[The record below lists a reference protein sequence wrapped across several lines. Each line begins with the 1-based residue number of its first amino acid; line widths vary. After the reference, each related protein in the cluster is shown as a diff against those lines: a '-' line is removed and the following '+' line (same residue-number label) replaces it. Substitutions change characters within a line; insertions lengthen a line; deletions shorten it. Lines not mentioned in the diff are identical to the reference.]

1 MKRTKPIKLLLIDDH
16 SLFRESLVR
25 LLRTEPDFE
34 VVGDYGSALDA
45 LAALDCIDAEVIL
58 LDHDLGQELGHHAA
72 EQNGLGFLD
81 TIRRSRFVGGIL
93 FVTAGMSDEETRAA
107 FERGASGIF
116 LKHSS
121 PADLL
126 TAIRCVAGG
135 ERWLDPRA
143 APSLVSAAATAP
155 STQETAAF
163 SAREQSVL
171 DEIFSGLTN
180 KEIAVKLNISES
192 YVKAVLQ
199 QLFAKTGVRTRSQ
212 LVRIA
217 LEAQFA
223 LRSGR

>member
-1 MKRTKPIKLLLIDDH
+1 MECRKPIRLLLIDDH

-34 VVGDYGSALDA
+34 VVGDYGSATES
-45 LAALDCIDAEVIL
+45 LAALGRIAADVIL
-58 LDHDLGQELGHHAA
+58 LDHDLGHGAAHGAA
-72 EQNGLGFLD
+72 EHNGLSFLD
-81 TIRRSRFVGGIL
+81 AICRSRFAGGVL

-126 TAIRCVAGG
+126 TAIRRVAAG

-143 APSLVSAAATAP
+143 VPSLVSATAP
-155 STQETAAF
+155 SRSTHETPAF
-163 SAREQSVL
+163 TAREQSVL
-171 DEIFSGLTN
+171 DQIFSGLTN
-180 KEIAVKLNISES
+180 KEIAVKLNISEG

-223 LRSGR
+223 RRSGQ

>member
-1 MKRTKPIKLLLIDDH
+1 MQTDKTIRLLLVDDH
-16 SLFRESLVR
+16 SLFRESLGR
-25 LLRTEPDFE
+25 LLRSEPDFE
-34 VVGDYGSALDA
+34 VIADFQSACEAIVAIRRL
-45 LAALDCIDAEVIL
+45 EVDVVL
-58 LDHDLGQELGHHAA
+58 LDHDLGDQD
-72 EQNGLGFLD
+72 GLGFLD
-81 TIRRSRFVGGIL
+81 SLAGSGFTGKVL

-107 FERGASGIF
+107 LDRGAAGIF

-126 TAIRCVAGG
+126 SAIRRVAAG

-143 APSLVSAAATAP
+143 VQALVSGNRESNLLHEKATGAAA
-155 STQETAAF
+155 F
-163 SAREQSVL
+163 NAREQSVL

-180 KEIAVKLNISES
+180 KEIAVKLNISEG

-223 LRSGR
+223 RRSRS

>member
-1 MKRTKPIKLLLIDDH
+1 MPSPTPQEKTIRLLLLDDH
-16 SLFRESLVR
+16 SLFRESLGR
-25 LLRTEPDFE
+25 LLRSEPDFE
-34 VVGDYGSALDA
+34 VIADFHSAPEA
-45 LAALDCIDAEVIL
+45 LAALDRMDADVIL
-58 LDHDLGQELGHHAA
+58 LDHDLGDRD
-72 EQNGLGFLD
+72 GLAFLD
-81 TIRRSRFVGGIL
+81 ALKRTRFTGKIL

-107 FERGASGIF
+107 FARGAAGIF

-126 TAIRCVAGG
+126 TAIRRVASG
-135 ERWLDPRA
+135 EQWLDPKA
-143 APSLVSAAATAP
+143 VQALVSTPKSSSMSHERSAG
-155 STQETAAF
+155 AAF
-163 SAREQSVL
+163 SAREQAVL

-180 KEIAVKLNISES
+180 KEIAVKLGISES

-223 LRSGR
+223 RHSNL